1 MGNPVFILGANS
13 FTFSKGVDYPVRAPR
28 EQIQA
33 MDRTAAGTLEV
44 EVLGLMI
51 KRLAV
56 SFSNLPYADFNALRN
71 WFDLI
76 AAGAANAFT
85 YTDQDENTFS
95 VRWVNQFDFLED
107 KAGYSG
113 TIELEIVG

>member
-1 MGNPVFILGANS
+1 MANPVFTLGANALI
-13 FTFSKGVDYPVRAPR
+13 FSKGINYPVRAPR

-44 EVLGLMI
+44 ESLGAII
-51 KRLAV
+51 KRLTI
-56 SFSNLPYADFNALRN
+56 SFSNLPLADYTAVKN
-71 WFDLI
+71 WFDII

-85 YTDQDENTFS
+85 YTDMDGVDHE
-95 VRWVNQFDFLED
+95 VRWVNQFNFTED

-113 TIELEIVG
+113 SIDLEVVG